1 MSNNFWIKIM
11 RKLSRFLPIQK
22 TNFRQFFVI
31 GFAAVLKPTAFDGK
45 NFMTW
50 KAKMVL
56 WLIATRCYHVAEGK

>member
-1 MSNNFWIKIM
+1 MSNNLWIKIM

-22 TNFRQFFVI
+22 TNFRKFFVI

-56 WLIATRCYHVAEGK
+56 WLIATCCYHVAKGK